1 MHHPNK
7 GRLHACLSL
16 SGQFV
21 KEDNGSYKITM
32 IVEHNYNIN
41 PCYPFIFELDS
52 FTAFNTLGP
61 QEESPVCTFFLHV
74 HKWKEENGRCKT
86 VLVIYE
92 PSVHRRMSGRFE

>member
-1 MHHPNK
+1 MRHPNK

-61 QEESPVCTFFLHV
+61 HEESPVCTFLSMYTD
-74 HKWKEENGRCKT
+74 GRRKM
-86 VLVIYE
+86 VDVKLYW
-92 PSVHRRMSGRFE
+92 